1 LSKFKEYTGML
12 VYSIGSYDAKKKTGY
27 NIYPGWILIK
37 DSADIAACG
46 SQEGKVHGNLVK
58 SYFDMEPRALA
69 RDYGASF
76 AGFALMKGEFKT
88 GSWTLN
94 TGDAFHGGKKDLS
107 ANEKSLIKGAII
119 EYAKAGF
126 PAGKN
131 TSVKDCIAADSAH
144 GGNDLS
150 AFLEGV
156 KIPLECPGHVQGM
169 YYYKCNG
176 KCNGVK

>member
-1 LSKFKEYTGML
+1 ML
-12 VYSIGSYDAKKKTGY
+12 VYSIGSYDAKTKTGN

-37 DSADIAACG
+37 DSADIKHLTG
-46 SQEGKVHGNLVK
+46 EGIVHGKLVK
-58 SYFDMEPRALA
+58 SHFDMQPSALA
-69 RDYGASF
+69 RDYGATF
-76 AGFALMKGEFKT
+76 AGFAIMKGEFRT
-88 GSWTLN
+88 NSGALN
-94 TGDAFHGGKKDLS
+94 TGDAFHDGNRDLS

-131 TSVKDCIAADSAH
+131 TSVKDCIAAGSAH